1 MNPAKLLSRLGPEW
15 LPFADAATHE
25 LPMRRLVRLGLF
37 QVSVGL
43 TLALLAGTLNRVMIV
58 ELTIAALLVALFLA
72 IPMLTAPIRAV
83 LGHRSDHHRSAFGWR
98 RVPYLW
104 FGTFLQFVGLALIPF
119 ALILLDGHAE
129 YGPSARTVGLL
140 GGGLAFVVVGLGAHA
155 VQTAGLALATD
166 LAPEE
171 SRPRV
176 VSFLYV
182 NFLIGLL
189 IGGLGYSFLLRE
201 FSNLALVQVVKGSAL
216 LVLLLNVV
224 ALWKQEAIDP
234 DRAKDHTPPPSFA
247 SAWQRLLA
255 EPGARRMLYAVG
267 FGAAGFAMQ
276 DVLLEPYGGQILGM
290 GVAQTSMLTAISALG
305 SLIAFG
311 IAARMLPKG
320 VPVLVLASFGLL
332 AGAFA
337 FALVV
342 VAPALQQPGL
352 LYAGALLI
360 GLGGGLFTV
369 GTLMAAMQL
378 DDIVG
383 SGMAVGAWGAIYAS
397 AGGLAVGLGGGIR
410 DVAMRY
416 WDGGAG
422 SLLSGEAAG
431 YMLVYHFEV
440 LVLFI
445 AMGGIG
451 PLAFRWERRRS
462 ARQHSQPLGLAE
474 LPG

>member
-37 QVSVGL
+37 QISVGL

-72 IPMLTAPIRAV
+72 VPMLTAPIRAI

-129 YGPSARTVGLL
+129 YGPAARAMGLF
-140 GGGLAFVVVGLGAHA
+140 GGGLAFVIVGIGAHA

-182 NFLIGLL
+182 NFLVGLL
-189 IGGLGYSFLLRE
+189 IGGLGYSVLLRE

-216 LVLLLNVV
+216 LVLILNVV

-234 DRAKDHTPPPSFA
+234 DRAADRSPAPSFQE
-247 SAWQRLLA
+247 AWRRLLDV
-255 EPGARRMLYAVG
+255 PGARRLLYAVG

-290 GVAQTSMLTAISALG
+290 DVAATSMLTAISALG
-305 SLIAFG
+305 ALIAFG
-311 IAARMLPKG
+311 IAARVLQRG
-320 VPVLVLASFGLL
+320 VPVLVLASAGLL
-332 AGAFA
+332 AGTFA

-342 VAPALQQPGL
+342 IAPALAQPSL
-352 LYAGALLI
+352 LYAGAFLI

-378 DDIVG
+378 DDVVG
-383 SGMAVGAWGAIYAS
+383 SGLAVGAWGAIHAT
-397 AGGLAVGLGGGIR
+397 AGGLAVGLGGGMR
-410 DVAMRY
+410 DLTLRF
-416 WDGGAG
+416 WQSAG
-422 SLLSGEAAG
+422 PSLLSGEAAG
-431 YMLVYHFEV
+431 YMLVYHLEV
-440 LVLFI
+440 VVLFI
-445 AMGGIG
+445 ALGGIG
-451 PLAFRWERRRS
+451 PLAYRWERRR
-462 ARQHSQPLGLAE
+462 AGRRYSQPLGLAE